1 MPHGLQHNM
10 RIVLPQIENE
20 EELKMRKEDEFQRDE
35 FLAILP
41 EGMEVRTPHLNAIF

>member
-1 MPHGLQHNM
+1 M

-20 EELKMRKEDEFQRDE
+20 EELKMKKEDEFQRAD

-41 EGMEVRTPHLNAIF
+41 EGMEV